1 MERFP
6 ANIKEI
12 EWWEQRRCQ
21 PADGSAGCRG
31 GLGCSQ
37 PDAPPAAG
45 REL

>member
-6 ANIKEI
+6 ANIKEV
-12 EWWEQRRCQ
+12 EWWEQ